1 MGRRQCPLASQRTN
15 PTEFIQKRSR
25 KCGDGRE
32 LGLLILEG
40 GIALVFMT
48 LLGCATECCQE
59 SMLVRVVNG
68 QHPDTGT
75 LGYPQFWVL
84 ALLVLPEDF

>member
-15 PTEFIQKRSR
+15 LTELIQKRSR
-25 KCGDGRE
+25 KRGDGRE
-32 LGLLILEG
+32 PGLLIVEG
-40 GIALVFMT
+40 GIALVSMT

-68 QHPDTGT
+68 QHPDPAI
-75 LGYPQFWVL
+75 LGYLQFWVL
-84 ALLVLPEDF
+84 ALLGLPEDF